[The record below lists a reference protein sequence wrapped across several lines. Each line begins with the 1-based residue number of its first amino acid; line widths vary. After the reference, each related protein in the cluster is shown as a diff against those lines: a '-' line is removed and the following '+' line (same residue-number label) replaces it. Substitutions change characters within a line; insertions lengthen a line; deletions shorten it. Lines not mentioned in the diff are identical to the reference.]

1 MVSGEPAS
9 KSVLITGCSSG
20 FGLLSAIELAKRGH
34 RVFATMRNL
43 GKSSTLEE
51 AAKAEGVDLEI
62 GPLDVTSDESA
73 RAAVDHVVSTAGRID
88 ALVNNA
94 GLGSIGP
101 FEDYS
106 EEELRA
112 LFETN
117 FFGAVRMMKAALP
130 SMRDQ
135 GSGVIVNVSSISGL
149 FAAPFFGPYAAT
161 KFALEAISE
170 SAAWEL
176 EPFGVWVTLV
186 EPGRFNTGIM
196 GNELSPSQ
204 FGESS
209 PYWER
214 GDRMRSKFQREI
226 MRSPDGRA
234 VALMIADAVESPE
247 RKVRHLVGEDAELVM
262 EAKRSMSDEDFGEL
276 TKRVYKI

>member
-1 MVSGEPAS
+1 MASGDP
-9 KSVLITGCSSG
+9 KTVLITGCSSG
-20 FGLLSAIELAKRGH
+20 FGLMSAIELAKRGH

-43 GKSSTLEE
+43 GKSGTLEE
-51 AAKAEGVDLEI
+51 AAAAEGVDLEI
-62 GPLDVTSDESA
+62 GPLDVTSDDSA
-73 RAAVDHVVSTAGRID
+73 RAAVDHVVSTTGRID

-106 EEELRA
+106 EDELRA

-117 FFGAVRMMKAALP
+117 FFGAVRMMKSVLP
-130 SMRDQ
+130 TMREQ

-161 KFALEAISE
+161 KYALEAISE

-196 GNELSPSQ
+196 GNELSPSG

-214 GDRMRSKFQREI
+214 GERMRSKFQREI
-226 MRSPDGRA
+226 MRAPDGRA
-234 VALMIADAVESPE
+234 VAEKIAEAVESPQ

-262 EAKRSMSDEDFGEL
+262 EARKTMTDEEFGEL

>member
-1 MVSGEPAS
+1 M
-9 KSVLITGCSSG
+9 KNVLITGCSSG
-20 FGLLSAIELAKRGH
+20 FGLMSAIELAKRGH

-43 GKSSTLEE
+43 GKSGTLEE
-51 AAKAEGVDLEI
+51 AAKAEGVDIEI

-73 RAAVDHVVSTAGRID
+73 RAAVDHVLSSAGRID

-106 EEELRA
+106 EDELRA

-117 FFGAVRMMKAALP
+117 FFGAVRMMKAVLP

-161 KFALEAISE
+161 KYALEAISE

-196 GNELSPSQ
+196 GNELSPSG

-226 MRSPDGRA
+226 MRAPDGRA
-234 VALMIADAVESPE
+234 VAEKIAEAIESPE

-262 EAKRSMSDEDFGEL
+262 EARKTMSDEEFGEL